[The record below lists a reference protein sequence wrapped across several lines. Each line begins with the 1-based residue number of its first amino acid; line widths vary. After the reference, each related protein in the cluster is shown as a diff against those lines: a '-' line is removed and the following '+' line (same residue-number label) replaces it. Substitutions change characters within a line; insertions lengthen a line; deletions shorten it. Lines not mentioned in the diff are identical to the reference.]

1 MSETVAPEQQQQA
14 PQAIPEQLNQQQALS
29 VLIQAVNYAY
39 NKGGVY
45 SMQDTG
51 LILKALNVFTPPQ
64 KAAELQPEAAPIAD
78 APVQQP

>member
-1 MSETVAPEQQQQA
+1 MSETAEQPQVQQQA

-45 SMQDTG
+45 SMQDTA

-64 KAAELQPEAAPIAD
+64 PAADAAPAPAPAD
-78 APVQQP
+78 QPAA